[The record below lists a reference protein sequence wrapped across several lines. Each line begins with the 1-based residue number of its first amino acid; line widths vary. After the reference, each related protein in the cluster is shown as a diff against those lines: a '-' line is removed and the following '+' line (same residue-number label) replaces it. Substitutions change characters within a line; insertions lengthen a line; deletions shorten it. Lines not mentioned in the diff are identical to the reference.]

1 MAGGQQGVAAY
12 PRSIGN
18 QSVTSEKFHP
28 ALRKYGLDR
37 FDRQVLAYAVGANA
51 ATFSAGSTGAINY
64 LQSGPFCHQYF
75 ILGAGQTIT
84 APVID
89 LTTNLG
95 LNIAQDAVATEGSS
109 WLFGGPTSGVTTS
122 TDVNARR
129 PLNAFIAQVDK
140 AFFMRVKFISAD
152 ASGFNPLAFGFRRA
166 QADQTALGSFTDY
179 ACLKGVANGV
189 VADISTETRLNS
201 GSVAT
206 VLTSPL
212 VTVVDNVAR
221 EYYVEV
227 NGSGVVR
234 VAIDGAFVPLTYTF
248 DSGDIVQPFGYLI
261 HGVDVANGTHV
272 MEAEWGYKAGG
283 GNGRGY

>member
-1 MAGGQQGVAAY
+1 MPLGQQGVAAY
-12 PRSIGN
+12 PRSNGN
-18 QSVTSEKFHP
+18 QSITPPKLHP
-28 ALRKYGLDR
+28 NNRKYGLDR
-37 FDRQVLAYAVGANA
+37 FDRQVLAYTIGANA
-51 ATFSAGSTGAINY
+51 AAFSSGSTGAINY

-75 ILGAGQTIT
+75 VLGAGQTIT

-95 LNIAQDAVATEGSS
+95 LNITQDAIATEGAS

-179 ACLKGVANGV
+179 ACLKGVANGT

-206 VLTSPL
+206 TLTSPL
-212 VTVVDNVAR
+212 VTVADNVAR

-227 NGSGVVR
+227 NGAGVVKM
-234 VAIDGAFVPLTYTF
+234 AIDGAYVPVTFTF

-261 HGVDVANGTHV
+261 HGADVANGTHIQEV
-272 MEAEWGYKAGG
+272 EWGYREP
-283 GNGRGY
+283 RGF